1 MQTLSSQRRK
11 CKKCNTGV
19 LDTRVKR
26 PLFIKVLF
34 FWLNVKRY
42 KCDYCNKSTYCFD
55 KTTSHKRLVK
65 AANDILTDSK
75 TLKITYISPLKTVE

>member
-1 MQTLSSQRRK
+1 MQTLSTQRRK

-34 FWLNVKRY
+34 FWLTVKRY
-42 KCDYCNKSTYCFD
+42 KCDYCNKRSYSFD
-55 KTTSHKRLVK
+55 KTISHLKLVK
-65 AANDILTDSK
+65 ATNDILKESK
-75 TLKITYISPLKTVE
+75 PLKITYISPLKTVE